1 MLTRALA
8 AGIQPRAEIN
18 DPAEAQRYLDL
29 GVRHFAIGTDMQIL
43 ANWWRERGAGLAD
56 ILGVVPGA
64 VVGDR

>member
-1 MLTRALA
+1 MPLHGA
-8 AGIQPRAEIN
+8 AFHEQHLRRLVADAEPVGN
-18 DPAEAQRYLDL
+18 

-64 VVGDR
+64 VAGDR

>member
-43 ANWWRERGAGLAD
+43 ANWWRERGAALAD
-56 ILGVVPGA
+56 ILGVEPGA
-64 VVGDR
+64 VVADR